1 MTTQRYVAFDLG
13 AESGRSVLGTL
24 ADGRLEVRE
33 LARFRNEM
41 VRADD
46 HLRWDVPRLFD
57 ELKAGLRACASERL
71 DGIGIDTW
79 GVDFGLLGRDGKL
92 VELPVAYRDA
102 RTDGAME
109 RFFERVP
116 RERLY
121 ELTGIQM
128 MQFNTVFQL
137 DTMARSKSPALD
149 AAADLLFMPDLLS
162 YLLTGTKQTEFTI
175 ATTSQLYDP
184 RRAAWAGELFQA
196 LGVPLGLMQPIVEPG
211 TVIGAVRDEVCRETG
226 LGEVPVVASAS
237 HDTASAV
244 AAAPGEGDD
253 WAYISSG
260 TWSLLGVELR
270 EPMITPKSLAL
281 NFTNEGGVGG
291 AFRFLKNMTG
301 LWLLNRCREAWAHEA
316 WARERAWAH
325 EAWGYD
331 ELVELAAS
339 APPFAAIID
348 PDDHGFL
355 NPPDMPEAIAAF
367 CTRTGQAPP
376 EGPAATTRCILES
389 LALKYRFVLERLR
402 QLCPKPVRRLHVI
415 GGGARNRLLSQFAAN
430 ATGLPVVTGPVEA
443 TAVGNMLVQAYAL
456 GHVSSPAEI
465 RAVVRRSF
473 ELERF
478 EPQQTPEWQRAYERL
493 KVIVG
498 HAG

>member
-1 MTTQRYVAFDLG
+1 MAIQRYVAFDLG

-24 ADGRLEVRE
+24 AGGRLEVRE

-41 VRADD
+41 VRADG
-46 HLRWDVPRLFD
+46 HLRWDVPRLLD
-57 ELKAGLRACASERL
+57 ELKAGLRACAPERP
-71 DGIGIDTW
+71 DSIGIDTW

-137 DTMARSKSPALD
+137 DAMARGKSPALD
-149 AAADLLFMPDLLS
+149 AAAELLFMPDLLS
-162 YLLTGTKQTEFTI
+162 WLLTGTKQTEFTI

-184 RRAAWAGELFQA
+184 RRAAWAGELFGA
-196 LGVPLGLMQPIVEPG
+196 LGVPVGLMQPIVEPG
-211 TVIGAVRDEVCRETG
+211 TVIGAVNDEVRRETG

-270 EPMITPKSLAL
+270 EPMITPQSLAS

-291 AFRFLKNMTG
+291 TFRFLRNMTG
-301 LWLLNRCREAWAHEA
+301 LWLLNRCREAWV
-316 WARERAWAH
+316 RERVWD
-325 EAWGYD
+325 YD
-331 ELVELAAS
+331 ELVEVAAS

-355 NPPDMPEAIAAF
+355 NPPDMPEAIRAF

-402 QLCPKPVRRLHVI
+402 QLRPKPVRRLHII

-443 TAVGNMLVQAYAL
+443 TAVGNMLVQAFAL
-456 GHVSSPAEI
+456 GHVASPAEI
-465 RAVVRRSF
+465 RAVVQRSF
-473 ELERF
+473 RLERY

-493 KVIVG
+493 KLIVG
-498 HAG
+498 EAG